1 MTTKAKVTLLSKK
14 EGLAMS
20 RAFKRD
26 MERSKRQLRNKGAK
40 SFECVFI
47 ENGKVRS
54 DIDG

>member
-1 MTTKAKVTLLSKK
+1 MTTKAKVTLLNKK

-54 DIDG
+54 DVDG